1 MYQLVKH
8 LSVLYYFYKYFI
20 LLYCIK
26 LYLECAQRLL
36 RGKMGKKRGYEYRIV
51 SFVPFCIAYN
61 IGGIKAQK
69 MTQGEKR
76 KWACTKNDYV
86 RSICIQKGITHKQ
99 PGQMKK
105 LPQDLSFFLCML
117 ISLSLYPL
125 SPLSC
130 CRKDNFLQYSCNFCQ
145 QTTHYCFIVAA
156 RAVVV
161 VVV

>member
-1 MYQLVKH
+1 MFHITQVHVLQYEMKSNLIVLFQLVEEN
-8 LSVLYYFYKYFI
+8 FI

-36 RGKMGKKRGYEYRIV
+36 RGKMGKKRVCEYRIV
-51 SFVPFCIAYN
+51 PYCIVRTILHRLQYRW
-61 IGGIKAQK
+61 KAQK

-117 ISLSLYPL
+117 ISH
-125 SPLSC
+125 SPLPS
-130 CRKDNFLQYSCNFCQ
+130 LHSLA
-145 QTTHYCFIVAA
+145 VAIF
-156 RAVVV
+156 
-161 VVV
+161 

>member
-1 MYQLVKH
+1 MFQLVKH

-36 RGKMGKKRGYEYRIV
+36 RGKMGKKRGCEYRIV
-51 SFVPFCIAYN
+51 SYCIVRTILHRLQYRW
-61 IGGIKAQK
+61 KAQK

-99 PGQMKK
+99 PVQMKK

-117 ISLSLYPL
+117 ISHSLPSL
-125 SPLSC
+125 AVAKIIFCNILAIFASKPPIIASL
-130 CRKDNFLQYSCNFCQ
+130 LQQGLWWWWSNS
-145 QTTHYCFIVAA
+145 
-156 RAVVV
+156 
-161 VVV
+161 

>member
-1 MYQLVKH
+1 MFQLVKH

-36 RGKMGKKRGYEYRIV
+36 RGKMGKKRGCEYRIV
-51 SFVPFCIAYN
+51 SYCIVRTILHRLQYRW
-61 IGGIKAQK
+61 KAQK

-117 ISLSLYPL
+117 ISHSL
-125 SPLSC
+125 SPLST
-130 CRKDNFLQYSCNFCQ
+130 LSTLLLSQYSCNFC
-145 QTTHYCFIVAA
+145 
-156 RAVVV
+156 
-161 VVV
+161 